1 MTPILSPPPM
11 AGHSATVHKDEMVV
25 FGGICGHMV
34 TGRLVWFY
42 LVTRT
47 VITTL
52 LLKVSNYIFSWV
64 FLNALTKN
72 LLIRSI
78 YLL

>member
-42 LVTRT
+42 
-47 VITTL
+47 
-52 LLKVSNYIFSWV
+52 
-64 FLNALTKN
+64 
-72 LLIRSI
+72 
-78 YLL
+78 